1 MWGFWEGKHWKENAH
16 IVDLNWTVN
25 AAGLRY
31 QSLMEEWKTNIL
43 GLSTDSNGAISFRG
57 FHGKYDVT
65 ITFPDNSMETHQ
77 IYLNPGSGVESFTFR
92 KGQSSSPSKSPTEA
106 PTSSPV
112 TGKPTSS
119 PTTKSYSCLTII
131 VDMLAA
137 AAASGSPS
145 TQPIDVAHTTHTI

>member
-1 MWGFWEGKHWKENAH
+1 MWGFWEGRHWKENAH
-16 IVDLNWTVN
+16 IVDLDWTVN

-43 GLSTDSNGAISFRG
+43 GLSTDINGAISFRG
-57 FHGKYDVT
+57 YHGKYDVT

-92 KGQSSSPSKSPTEA
+92 KGQSSSPSKSLTEA

-112 TGKPTSS
+112 TGMPTSS
-119 PTTKSYSCLTII
+119 PTTKSPTASCAPKGDSCTNNG
-131 VDMLAA
+131 DCCDNNCK
-137 AAASGSPS
+137 GKNPNK
-145 TQPIDVAHTTHTI
+145 TCK